1 MLISRP
7 RRPHPCPPPLSQRGI
22 GLLQVV
28 LILVLVAAITAA
40 GFQVLQSRVAPDA
53 RLGEEQA
60 LAWADQAVAAF
71 AAANS
76 RLPCPS
82 AEPDGKEDC
91 ALGLSK
97 GYLPTSTLDT
107 FFDHNSTSIIGA
119 SGLGQLPSPVLYAV
133 YRPPGAAP
141 TTDGDDVDLSV
152 ADTRYTPLRY
162 DPENKKYEPRPE
174 FDKTKSEK
182 ANYDAI
188 NGLDFCAALGEA
200 SVLSYQNGRL
210 NVSPGSGINL
220 NVAYGVAVAGPTP
233 GRNGRFDDAN
243 RSNDITL
250 AAPDAT
256 ASADYDDRVRVRTF
270 DNLAQAVGC
279 SLLNPLVAD
288 RGRPAF
294 TDTVPV
300 ASTDQVA
307 STAEISDSIADTQ
320 SNTQQ
325 SAQGAV
331 DGGIQSVV
339 FGTIGVA
346 LNGVAVGASGVDLGE
361 AIGLLAQNVV
371 RCAASLGVECWRIPF
386 STAAIVAQAT
396 ALGLNI
402 TALGTSIAALA
413 LSGVSLADAKTALA
427 LANAAKDANDDVGNL
442 DKAVEQACRTAYG
455 GRKYSNKC
463 PDGTDEED
471 SIKGMQQVWEELEL
485 EAVTAEKARDDFGKE
500 YIAPWWPERLHE
512 RIAGY
517 DHMSEAGKSNAI
529 TLLQHQL
536 LTATN
541 LMDARMKRDELQG
554 NDKAYK
560 ERQSQ
565 LQQMVDPGGS
575 FVTENND
582 LCTKSDYLNQQK
594 CKSNKAQI
602 DYAKTCIRDGV
613 LEVYDAKKPAS
624 DGPYCLPALA
634 DAITENQ
641 KALISWKNT
650 ELASAQAAADASG
663 ATKEGWAKYEPEVK
677 DKDGKVIKA
686 AYYWWYEPYGYR
698 YPSNWTY
705 CTKEMKGDDKCSDL
719 TVLFAHWQYGNYL
732 PLVRND
738 SASGA
743 WLSFGDAYRE
753 YKIRDNTAQKARVA
767 ANEAKDQYCKKDEA
781 DEKCVGGAVAAYE
794 ELLRVQIGGG
804 GGDDIE
810 FWIGADS
817 ILKGIDDR
825 GAVGPDRNDTTQ
837 STVNP

>member
-1 MLISRP
+1 MLISRS
-7 RRPHPCPPPLSQRGI
+7 RRPRPCTSPLSQRGI

-28 LILVLVAAITAA
+28 LILVLVTAITAA
-40 GFQVLQSRVAPDA
+40 GFQVLQSRAAPDA

-97 GYLPTSTLDT
+97 GYLPTTTLDT

-133 YRPPGAAP
+133 YRPPGASPA
-141 TTDGDDVDLSV
+141 TGGDDVDLSV

-162 DPENKKYEPRPE
+162 DPENDKYEPRPE

-279 SLLNPLVAD
+279 SLLNPLAANRD
-288 RGRPAF
+288 RPAF
-294 TDTVPV
+294 ADTVPV

-320 SNTQQ
+320 GNTQQ

-346 LNGVAVGASGVDLGE
+346 LNGASVAASGIDLAEG
-361 AIGLLAQNVV
+361 ITLLTANVV
-371 RCAASLGVECWRIPF
+371 RCAASLGVECWRVPF
-386 STAAIVAQAT
+386 STAAVVAQAI

-413 LSGVSLADAKTALA
+413 LSGVSLADAQTALA
-427 LANAAKDANDDVGNL
+427 LANAAKEANENPGDLG
-442 DKAVEQACRTAYG
+442 KAVEQACRTAFG
-455 GRKYSNKC
+455 GTDYSNKC
-463 PDGTDEED
+463 PDSSDED
-471 SIKGMQQVWEELEL
+471 NAIKGMQQVWEELEA
-485 EAVTAEKARDDFGKE
+485 EAVDAEKTRDDFDKQYME
-500 YIAPWWPERLHE
+500 PWKYQHLKD
-512 RIAGY
+512 RITGY
-517 DHMSEAGKSNAI
+517 SGLSETGKSNAI
-529 TLLQHQL
+529 ALLQHQL
-536 LTATN
+536 QTAIN

-560 ERQSQ
+560 ERRSQ
-565 LQQMVDPGGS
+565 LQQMVDPGGD
-575 FVTENND
+575 FVAQNNA
-582 LCTKSDYLNQQK
+582 LCALPDYLSQQK

-602 DYAKTCIRDGV
+602 AYANTCIRDGV
-613 LEVYDAKKPAS
+613 LETYDATVAAA

-641 KALISWKNT
+641 KALTSWKNT

-663 ATKEGWAKYEPEVK
+663 ATREGYSVYHPEVK
-677 DKDGKVIKA
+677 DKDGKVIQS
-686 AYYWWYEPYGYR
+686 AYYSWYEPYRYR

-705 CTKEMKGDDKCSDL
+705 CTQEMKDDDKCSEL

-738 SASGA
+738 SNNGA
-743 WLSFGDAYRE
+743 WLSYGDAYRE
-753 YKIRDNTAQKARVA
+753 YKTRVETAQKAREA
-767 ANEAKDQYCKKDEA
+767 ADDAKEQYD
-781 DEKCVGGAVAAYE
+781 GAVDSYNQ
-794 ELLRVQIGGG
+794 LRAVQVGGG

-817 ILKGIDDR
+817 ILKGVDDR
-825 GAVGPDRNDTTQ
+825 GAVGPDRNDTAQ
-837 STVNP
+837 STVKP